1 MFVLKQFLKA
11 LLLPP
16 TPWLILLLAVVIF
29 WRRTWARKLLF
40 LTVLL
45 IIALHSGPINYILR
59 YPLELRYPALIDP
72 KMAGAYDA
80 IVVLTAG
87 SIPAEG
93 LIRSEERRVGKECSA
108 WWAA

>member
-29 WRRTWARKLLF
+29 WRRTWARTLLF

-45 IIALHSGPINYILR
+45 IFALHSGPINYILR

-80 IVVLTAG
+80 IVVLTGGSVPADGLLPLSAG
-87 SIPAEG
+87 GEP
-93 LIRSEERRVGKECSA
+93 
-108 WWAA
+108 